1 MNTRTLLA
9 LGLSASL
16 LAVGCEDKKDPAK
29 AVTGAAGAAADKVKE
44 AGAKGTE
51 AVKDAAAKGTEAVK
65 DAAAKGTEAAK
76 DAAAKSTDAVKDAA
90 AKGTDAVK
98 DAAATAMAKMKE
110 EGTKWISDTV
120 EKQWPAAKTALADLG
135 KKAADVKDA
144 GLKTKIMDAVKGLTG
159 QQTEV
164 EGLVAKLKDFK
175 DGDYS
180 TLFTSVK
187 DKFAGFMKKLDE
199 VKAMM
204 PK

>member
-29 AVTGAAGAAADKVKE
+29 SVTGAAGAAADKVKE

-51 AVKDAAAKGTEAVK
+51 AVKDAAAKGTDAVK

-76 DAAAKSTDAVKDAA
+76 DAAGKTTEAVKDAA

-98 DAAATAMAKMKE
+98 DAAGNAMAKIKE
-110 EGTKWISDTV
+110 EGSKWISDTV
-120 EKQWPAAKTALADLG
+120 EKQWPAAKAAVADLG
-135 KKAADVKDA
+135 KKAADLKDPA
-144 GLKTKIMDAVKGLTG
+144 LKTKIMDAVKSLTG
-159 QQTEV
+159 QETDV
-164 EGLVAKLKDFK
+164 EGLVSKLKDAK
-175 DGDYS
+175 DSDYS
-180 TLFTSVK
+180 TVLASLK
-187 DKFAGFMKKLDE
+187 EKFAGFMKKLDE